1 MSTKSQDIIEI
12 AYSRVGITEYPPNSN
27 NVDANTYYYGHPV
40 SGSAY
45 PWCVTEVV
53 YVFHL
58 ASAEA
63 LVKKTASTSD
73 MAQWFLNQG
82 RFFSSYPQAGDL
94 IIFNFN
100 RPDKIGDHIGMVAEC
115 SMSGSKIT
123 KLITI
128 EGNTGSGNDANGGQV
143 QKRNRLGIL
152 GNVVG
157 FCRPKYADGKPIRR
171 TLVKYG
177 SKGADV
183 YYMQMRLSSKGYSIG
198 AIDGQ
203 AGSKTITALKQFQA
217 DNGLVVDGECGNNT
231 WSKLI

>member
-1 MSTKSQDIIEI
+1 MSTKTQDILSIAEKEI
-12 AYSRVGITEYPPNSN
+12 GYKESPKNSN
-27 NVDANTYYYGHPV
+27 MTKYGEWYGWNGV
-40 SGSAY
+40 
-45 PWCVTEVV
+45 PWC
-53 YVFHL
+53 
-58 ASAEA
+58 AEFVSWLFKDSPA

-73 MAQWFLNQG
+73 EAQWFLNQG

-100 RPDKIGDHIGMVAEC
+100 RPDKIGDHIGIVAEC

-128 EGNTGSGNDANGGQV
+128 EGNTGSGSDANGGQV

-157 FCRPKYADGKPIRR
+157 FCRPKYADSKPICR
-171 TLVKYG
+171 TIVKMG

-183 YYMQMRLSSKGYSIG
+183 YYVQSKLASKGYSVG
-198 AIDGQ
+198 NIDGQ
-203 AGSKTITALKQFQA
+203 AGTKTITALKQFQA
-217 DNGLVVDGECGNNT
+217 DNLLVTDGECGALT
-231 WSKLI
+231 YGML